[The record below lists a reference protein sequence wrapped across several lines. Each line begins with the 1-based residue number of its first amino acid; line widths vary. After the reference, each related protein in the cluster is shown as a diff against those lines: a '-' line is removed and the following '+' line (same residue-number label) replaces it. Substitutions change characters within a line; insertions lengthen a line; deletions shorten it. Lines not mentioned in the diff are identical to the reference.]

1 MSYRRVLA
9 GQSASVFPYWV
20 TFTRQKFMERV
31 NFMSL
36 SEPDQVPR
44 QKISKG
50 EPIYIVSLPH
60 PSWFWKKRRLV
71 QEEDVWQRGKWST
84 IVRDGEDMHEGQH
97 REMEKWWKQDNL

>member
-1 MSYRRVLA
+1 
-9 GQSASVFPYWV
+9 
-20 TFTRQKFMERV
+20 MERV

-36 SEPDQVPR
+36 SEPVQVPR

-60 PSWFWKKRRLV
+60 PSWFWIKRRLV
-71 QEEDVWQRGKWST
+71 QEEDVWQRGKWWT

-97 REMEKWWKQDNL
+97 REMEKWWKQDGLHSSFPCVVLGCPTTDLQVDEHSVFNH